1 MRPACLLIA
10 VAVWAITLQLASAQE
25 LPYISLDRLSY
36 YPGEMA
42 HISARGDAVE
52 IVTPSGRY
60 RLAGSTGQ
68 DIPFFPSSQGGY
80 RARLLDSSGALRD
93 EWNFSVIS
101 PNMTRVEVRDGAGRP
116 MRMLAQRVQRGG
128 EEWQVL
134 RPENAS
140 FLRALEV
147 VLPPGARSEDITFSQ
162 TAGPAPPP
170 GLRWER
176 VYRLG
181 KTNPASR
188 AVLSLEAAGSR
199 LYRCPADA
207 DGCSGPWQRMMDMEP
222 GATYNL
228 SAESQSYLYAEA
240 GLTTVNTEKPMYHPG
255 ETARIWLAVLDS
267 GGFPVSGAQVNLRIT
282 DPLNATY
289 LRSTRTGDIREIR
302 SGVYETGF
310 ASSVEGRH
318 DLFAVATTPEG
329 ESRIVSSYEVR
340 RYYEFDILRE
350 APMIIDPWSGPFSG
364 TVRIEPYVSA
374 RSMEVTERIPLP
386 LRVLNAGG
394 GSLSSDGSAWLLRWT
409 GVAPG
414 QTLSY
419 ALEAPKRSP
428 VMYGLGPILVRTP
441 SMNFTEARIWLIAAD
456 PPPEPH
462 GVSGFVFRS
471 DGSAVPAGI
480 AVTVNDTNS
489 SDFVNTTTG
498 GPFSNRY
505 SVTLNGSDNDTLVVR
520 AFNATHWGRTGALLF
535 GDTEN
540 ANVTLNRTRPG
551 EPNVTLLSPVDG
563 QVFALGDNVSVLV
576 NVTVVG
582 ESDAVGCNATVSFST
597 PGVIVLSNATQLLGN
612 LVPGSA
618 TLVNWTGLANATG
631 TTDVTVTVLCDANQ
645 SGFDTADSD
654 TAEDVQVQDTLPP
667 TPHGIA
673 GWIFRQDNV
682 TQVPLG
688 TAYSINDTA
697 SVFFLQ
703 NVTRIPFPGSSGRYS
718 ETIQGVDGDA
728 VAVRAW
734 NATHFGRTSVLLAG
748 DMDGINVTLNRTR
761 PGEPNVTLLSPIA
774 DEIFALN
781 DNVSIRANVTVAGE
795 SDAVGCN
802 ATVSFGTPGVIAL
815 SQNATQ
821 LLGNLAPGSA
831 TLVNWTGLANAT
843 GTTNVT
849 VTVLCDANQSG
860 FDTADSDTVDVEV
873 QDSLPPTP
881 HGIAGW
887 IFRQDNVTQAPLGTA
902 YSINDTAS
910 GFLLRNQTRVPFPG
924 FSGRYSETMQG
935 SDGDLVTVTAWNST
949 HFGQT
954 NVTLAGDM
962 EGVNVTLDSQRP
974 SELNVSF
981 IIPQSNTFFSAYV
994 WFNNVSVNVS
1004 NIGGSEGVNC
1014 SVTLNISNTSVVNFS
1029 SGEAATHGLGNIS
1042 VGQWNTTLWTVVA
1055 STNGTLNFTANASCD
1070 SDAQNFEGEN
1080 VETARNVT
1088 VQRMPDLALNGS
1100 NITFSDS
1107 APQENVSIVISAN
1120 IENRGNA
1127 NATNVTVRFYVD
1139 NLTTQLNGNLTVN
1152 VSAFSNETV
1161 SVNWTTVT
1169 GTHTIYVLVDPLNT
1183 VTEANETNN
1192 NASRN
1197 ITISAWQIYYGPL
1210 DGSIVLDDLL
1220 NSTTLTWNSSRR
1232 GNIYVTETG
1241 STVSFTALAPLG
1253 RNATQGIRFEDFAE
1267 LDAALNMSAFNDSVN
1282 RTFTDGGQPR
1292 FLRSFLVY
1300 GSNLS
1305 NVSAVNTTN
1314 TSSFQTGILWDTSD
1328 DGNQTF
1334 DAGDREDLVFVTEIN
1349 PGAVGQYG
1357 TYDYEIRVPAALRQY
1372 KYSFGTLSFYVE
1384 LR

>member
-1 MRPACLLIA
+1 
-10 VAVWAITLQLASAQE
+10 
-25 LPYISLDRLSY
+25 
-36 YPGEMA
+36 
-42 HISARGDAVE
+42 
-52 IVTPSGRY
+52 
-60 RLAGSTGQ
+60 
-68 DIPFFPSSQGGY
+68 
-80 RARLLDSSGALRD
+80 
-93 EWNFSVIS
+93 
-101 PNMTRVEVRDGAGRP
+101 
-116 MRMLAQRVQRGG
+116 
-128 EEWQVL
+128 
-134 RPENAS
+134 
-140 FLRALEV
+140 
-147 VLPPGARSEDITFSQ
+147 
-162 TAGPAPPP
+162 
-170 GLRWER
+170 
-176 VYRLG
+176 
-181 KTNPASR
+181 
-188 AVLSLEAAGSR
+188 
-199 LYRCPADA
+199 
-207 DGCSGPWQRMMDMEP
+207 
-222 GATYNL
+222 
-228 SAESQSYLYAEA
+228 
-240 GLTTVNTEKPMYHPG
+240 
-255 ETARIWLAVLDS
+255 
-267 GGFPVSGAQVNLRIT
+267 
-282 DPLNATY
+282 
-289 LRSTRTGDIREIR
+289 
-302 SGVYETGF
+302 
-310 ASSVEGRH
+310 
-318 DLFAVATTPEG
+318 
-329 ESRIVSSYEVR
+329 
-340 RYYEFDILRE
+340 
-350 APMIIDPWSGPFSG
+350 
-364 TVRIEPYVSA
+364 
-374 RSMEVTERIPLP
+374 
-386 LRVLNAGG
+386 
-394 GSLSSDGSAWLLRWT
+394 
-409 GVAPG
+409 
-414 QTLSY
+414 
-419 ALEAPKRSP
+419 
-428 VMYGLGPILVRTP
+428 MYGLGPILVRPP
-441 SMNFTEARIWLIAAD
+441 SLNSTEARICLIAAD

-618 TLVNWTGLANATG
+618 TLVNWTGLATATG
-631 TTDVTVTVLCDANQ
+631 TTD
-645 SGFDTADSD
+645 
-654 TAEDVQVQDTLPP
+654 
-667 TPHGIA
+667 
-673 GWIFRQDNV
+673 
-682 TQVPLG
+682 
-688 TAYSINDTA
+688 
-697 SVFFLQ
+697 
-703 NVTRIPFPGSSGRYS
+703 
-718 ETIQGVDGDA
+718 
-728 VAVRAW
+728 
-734 NATHFGRTSVLLAG
+734 
-748 DMDGINVTLNRTR
+748 
-761 PGEPNVTLLSPIA
+761 
-774 DEIFALN
+774 
-781 DNVSIRANVTVAGE
+781 
-795 SDAVGCN
+795 
-802 ATVSFGTPGVIAL
+802 
-815 SQNATQ
+815 
-821 LLGNLAPGSA
+821 
-831 TLVNWTGLANAT
+831 
-843 GTTNVT
+843 VT

-1014 SVTLNISNTSVVNFS
+1014 SVPLNISNASVVNFS

>member
-25 LPYISLDRLSY
+25 LPSISLDRLSY

-682 TQVPLG
+682 TQ
-688 TAYSINDTA
+688 
-697 SVFFLQ
+697 
-703 NVTRIPFPGSSGRYS
+703 
-718 ETIQGVDGDA
+718 
-728 VAVRAW
+728 
-734 NATHFGRTSVLLAG
+734 
-748 DMDGINVTLNRTR
+748 
-761 PGEPNVTLLSPIA
+761 
-774 DEIFALN
+774 
-781 DNVSIRANVTVAGE
+781 
-795 SDAVGCN
+795 
-802 ATVSFGTPGVIAL
+802 
-815 SQNATQ
+815 
-821 LLGNLAPGSA
+821 
-831 TLVNWTGLANAT
+831 
-843 GTTNVT
+843 
-849 VTVLCDANQSG
+849 
-860 FDTADSDTVDVEV
+860 
-873 QDSLPPTP
+873 
-881 HGIAGW
+881 
-887 IFRQDNVTQAPLGTA
+887 APLGTA

>member
-10 VAVWAITLQLASAQE
+10 VAVLAITLQLASAQE

-101 PNMTRVEVRDGAGRP
+101 PNMTRVEVRDGGGRP

-176 VYRLG
+176 VYRFG

-199 LYRCPADA
+199 LYRCPAGA
-207 DGCSGPWQRMMDMEP
+207 DGCSGPWQRMMDMEL

-255 ETARIWLAVLDS
+255 ETARIWLAALDS

-282 DPLNATY
+282 APLNATY

-318 DLFAVATTPEG
+318 DLFAVATTPDG

-520 AFNATHWGRTGALLF
+520 AFNATHLGRTGALLF

-654 TAEDVQVQDTLPP
+654 TVDVEVQDSLPP

-781 DNVSIRANVTVAGE
+781 DNVSIRGNVRVAGE

-802 ATVSFGTPGVIAL
+802 ATVSFGTPFFIAL
-815 SQNATQ
+815 TQNATQ
-821 LLGNLAPGSA
+821 LLGNLVPGSA

-887 IFRQDNVTQAPLGTA
+887 IFRQDNVTQVPLGTA

-910 GFLLRNQTRVPFPG
+910 VFFLQNVTRIPFPG
-924 FSGRYSETMQG
+924 SSGRYSETIQG
-935 SDGDLVTVTAWNST
+935 VDGDAVAVRAWNAT
-949 HFGQT
+949 HFGRT
-954 NVTLAGDM
+954 SVLLAGDM
-962 EGVNVTLDSQRP
+962 DGINVTLNRTRP
-974 SELNVSF
+974 GEPN
-981 IIPQSNTFFSAYV
+981 
-994 WFNNVSVNVS
+994 
-1004 NIGGSEGVNC
+1004 
-1014 SVTLNISNTSVVNFS
+1014 VTLLSPIADEIF
-1029 SGEAATHGLGNIS
+1029 
-1042 VGQWNTTLWTVVA
+1042 
-1055 STNGTLNFTANASCD
+1055 
-1070 SDAQNFEGEN
+1070 
-1080 VETARNVT
+1080 
-1088 VQRMPDLALNGS
+1088 ALN
-1100 NITFSDS
+1100 D
-1107 APQENVSIVISAN
+1107 NVSI
-1120 IENRGNA
+1120 RGNVRVAGESDAVGCNATVSFGTPFFIALTQNATQLLGNLVPGSATLVNWTGLA
-1127 NATNVTVRFYVD
+1127 NATGTTNVTV
-1139 NLTTQLNGNLTVN
+1139 TVLCDR
-1152 VSAFSNETV
+1152 SESGF
-1161 SVNWTTVT
+1161 
-1169 GTHTIYVLVDPLNT
+1169 D
-1183 VTEANETNN
+1183 
-1192 NASRN
+1192 
-1197 ITISAWQIYYGPL
+1197 
-1210 DGSIVLDDLL
+1210 
-1220 NSTTLTWNSSRR
+1220 
-1232 GNIYVTETG
+1232 
-1241 STVSFTALAPLG
+1241 TADSD
-1253 RNATQGIRFEDFAE
+1253 TAE
-1267 LDAALNMSAFNDSVN
+1267 
-1282 RTFTDGGQPR
+1282 
-1292 FLRSFLVY
+1292 
-1300 GSNLS
+1300 
-1305 NVSAVNTTN
+1305 
-1314 TSSFQTGILWDTSD
+1314 
-1328 DGNQTF
+1328 
-1334 DAGDREDLVFVTEIN
+1334 
-1349 PGAVGQYG
+1349 
-1357 TYDYEIRVPAALRQY
+1357 
-1372 KYSFGTLSFYVE
+1372 
-1384 LR
+1384 